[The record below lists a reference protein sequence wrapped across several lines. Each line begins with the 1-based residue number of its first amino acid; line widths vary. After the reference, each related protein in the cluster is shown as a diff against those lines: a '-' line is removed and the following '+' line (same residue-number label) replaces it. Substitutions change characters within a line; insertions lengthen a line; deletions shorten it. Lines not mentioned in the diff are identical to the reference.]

1 MTTSDNNKDPIL
13 QVNHVS
19 KRFDMTQ
26 ALDDVSFDLCP
37 GEIHALVGENGAGKS
52 TLIKIACGVHQ
63 PDDGEILFEGRT
75 ARIDNPRKAQG
86 LGIATIHQHVN
97 LYPDLSVLEN
107 IYMGRQLMRGKLGL
121 LDWQRMEDEAKAVLE
136 SMGVPLDLHETVGDL
151 STANQQMIEIAK
163 ALSQK
168 ARVLIMDEPT
178 PALSHKEIGIL
189 FTIIRRLRD
198 QGVAIIYI
206 SHRLDE
212 VFELADRVTVI
223 RDGRHVGT
231 HPIKQVNHQQVIS
244 MMIGRSLEQ
253 LFPKQDVEIGE
264 PILQV
269 HNLNKGNVLHDVTMT
284 VRSGEILGL
293 TGLVG
298 SGRTELAL
306 AIFGIAPP
314 DQGEIEVDGKQASI
328 KNPWNALDLGIAYLP
343 EDRHRQGMVAPM
355 SVKENITLSIL
366 KSLSRLGFVSRRR
379 EKGLAEEY
387 VEKLAIRTPSIDQRM
402 ANLSGGNQQK
412 VVVTKWLAS
421 HPRVLILDEPTQGID
436 VGTKAEIHRLMSELA
451 GQGICIIMISSEIP
465 EILGMSDRILI
476 MRRGSIVGEL
486 SRGAAT
492 KEKIMAVATGAA

>member
-1 MTTSDNNKDPIL
+1 METPIL
-13 QVNHVS
+13 RMSHIS

-37 GEIHALVGENGAGKS
+37 GEIHALLGENGAGKS

-63 PDDGEILFEGRT
+63 PDDGEILFDEQA
-75 ARIDNPRKAQG
+75 ARIANPRQAQE

-107 IYMGRQLMRGKLGL
+107 NYMGRQLTRGKLGL
-121 LDWQRMEDEAKAVLE
+121 IDWRRMQDEAKAVLE
-136 SMGVPLDLHETVGDL
+136 SMGVPLNLHTSVGDL
-151 STANQQMIEIAK
+151 STANQQMVEIAK
-163 ALSQK
+163 VLSQK

-178 PALSHKEIGIL
+178 PALSHKEIDTL
-189 FTIIRRLRD
+189 FAIIRRLRD

-231 HPIKQVNHQQVIS
+231 HPIEEVDYQQVIS
-244 MMIGRSLEQ
+244 MMIGRPLAQ
-253 LFPKQDVEIGE
+253 LFPKQDAEIGE
-264 PILQV
+264 PILQMRG
-269 HNLNKGNVLHDVTMT
+269 LRKGDVLRDITME
-284 VRSGEILGL
+284 VRQGEIVGL

-306 AIFGIAPP
+306 ALFGIAPP
-314 DQGEIEVDGKQASI
+314 DQGEIEVDGKRASI
-328 KNPWNALDLGIAYLP
+328 KNPWDALALGIAYLP
-343 EDRHRQGMVAPM
+343 EDRHRQGIVATM
-355 SVKENITLSIL
+355 KVKENVSLAIL
-366 KSLSRLGFVSRRR
+366 ESLSRVGFISLRK
-379 EKGLAEEY
+379 EKGLAKEY
-387 VEKLAIRTPSIDQRM
+387 VEKLAIRTPSIDQQV

-412 VVVTKWLAS
+412 VVVAKWLAS
-421 HPRVLILDEPTQGID
+421 RPRVLILDEPTQGID

-451 GQGICIIMISSEIP
+451 GQGMCIIMISSELP

-486 SRGAAT
+486 DRDVAT
-492 KEKIMAVATGAA
+492 KERIMALATGAVQV

>member
-1 MTTSDNNKDPIL
+1 METPIL
-13 QVNHVS
+13 RMSHIS

-37 GEIHALVGENGAGKS
+37 GEIHALLGENGAGKS

-63 PDDGEILFEGRT
+63 PDDGEILFDEQA
-75 ARIDNPRKAQG
+75 ARIANPRQAQE

-107 IYMGRQLMRGKLGL
+107 IYMGRQLTRGKLGL
-121 LDWQRMEDEAKAVLE
+121 IDWRRMQDEAKAVLE
-136 SMGVPLDLHETVGDL
+136 SMGVPLNLHTSVGDL
-151 STANQQMIEIAK
+151 STANQQMVEIAK
-163 ALSQK
+163 VLSQK

-178 PALSHKEIGIL
+178 PALSHKEIDTL
-189 FTIIRRLRD
+189 FAIIRRLRD

-231 HPIKQVNHQQVIS
+231 HPIEEVDYQQVIS
-244 MMIGRSLEQ
+244 MMIGRPLAQ
-253 LFPKQDVEIGE
+253 LFPKQDAEIGE
-264 PILQV
+264 PILQARG
-269 HNLNKGNVLHDVTMT
+269 LRKGDVLRDITME
-284 VRSGEILGL
+284 VRQGEIVGL

-306 AIFGIAPP
+306 ALFGIAPP
-314 DQGEIEVDGKQASI
+314 DQGEIEVDGKRASI
-328 KNPWNALDLGIAYLP
+328 KNPWDALALGIAYLP
-343 EDRHRQGMVAPM
+343 EDRHRQGIVAPM
-355 SVKENITLSIL
+355 TVTENVSLAIL
-366 KSLSRLGFVSRRR
+366 ESLSRVGFISLRK
-379 EKGLAEEY
+379 EKGLAKEY
-387 VEKLAIRTPSIDQRM
+387 VEKLAIRTPSIDQQV

-412 VVVTKWLAS
+412 VVVAKWLAS
-421 HPRVLILDEPTQGID
+421 RPRVLILDEPTQGID

-451 GQGICIIMISSEIP
+451 GQGMCIIMISSELP

-486 SRGAAT
+486 DRDVAT
-492 KEKIMAVATGAA
+492 KGRIMALATGAV

>member
-1 MTTSDNNKDPIL
+1 METPIL
-13 QVNHVS
+13 RMSHIS

-37 GEIHALVGENGAGKS
+37 GEIHALLGENGAGKS

-63 PDDGEILFEGRT
+63 PDDGEILFDEQA
-75 ARIDNPRKAQG
+75 ARIANPRQAQE

-107 IYMGRQLMRGKLGL
+107 IYMGRQLTRGKLGL
-121 LDWQRMEDEAKAVLE
+121 IDWRRMQDEAKAVLE
-136 SMGVPLDLHETVGDL
+136 SMGVPLNLHTSVGDL
-151 STANQQMIEIAK
+151 STANQQMVEIAK
-163 ALSQK
+163 VLSQK

-178 PALSHKEIGIL
+178 PALSHKEIDTL
-189 FTIIRRLRD
+189 FAIIRRLRD

-231 HPIKQVNHQQVIS
+231 HPIEEVDYQQVIS
-244 MMIGRSLEQ
+244 MMIGRPLAQ
-253 LFPKQDVEIGE
+253 LFPKQDAEIGE
-264 PILQV
+264 PILQMRG
-269 HNLNKGNVLHDVTMT
+269 LRKGDVLRDITME
-284 VRSGEILGL
+284 VRQGEIVGL

-306 AIFGIAPP
+306 ALFGIAPP
-314 DQGEIEVDGKQASI
+314 DQGEIEVDGKRASI
-328 KNPWNALDLGIAYLP
+328 KNPWDALALGIAYLP
-343 EDRHRQGMVAPM
+343 EDRHRQGIVATM
-355 SVKENITLSIL
+355 KVKENVSLAIL
-366 KSLSRLGFVSRRR
+366 ESLSRVGFISLRK
-379 EKGLAEEY
+379 EKGLAKEY
-387 VEKLAIRTPSIDQRM
+387 VEKLAIRTPSIDQQV

-412 VVVTKWLAS
+412 VVVAKWLAS
-421 HPRVLILDEPTQGID
+421 RPRVLILDEPTQGID

-451 GQGICIIMISSEIP
+451 GQGMCIIMISSELP

-486 SRGAAT
+486 DRDVAT
-492 KEKIMAVATGAA
+492 KERIMALATGAVQV